1 MMKYEKWLRLVLYI
15 LSYGLLME
23 WTKALIQMTG
33 AETVLPYA
41 LFLGLSLSLAYLRVP
56 THYATILRF
65 ISFAIAF
72 YVIAAEGVSLT
83 TFGTTIGTL
92 FKEVWRTG
100 QVAPIVEEIREPF
113 VLLLLWGLTYF
124 IHYWIDHLHRI
135 FLFVFA
141 TFSFFFALEWI
152 DADYFTFSVGRIGTY
167 SVLLIVCMRL
177 YRWIVERT
185 VRSNDVKRAVV
196 VQLPL
201 LFVLLLGAAILPSW
215 LEEEEVTESLESGYR
230 ENDEQL
236 GGPFRPNDEPVLQY
250 VSTKPRYFK
259 METKDYYTSEGW
271 KETIR
276 KPSSIEWQEGEG
288 ERVFVDLQMELPFLP
303 VTYGMTQV
311 ELPADETLRGN
322 GDEQFTVGEGAVQPP
337 FSYRLIVEDERIRA
351 DRLRRAP
358 KADVTSDSLQPY
370 VQLPDNL
377 PNRVKELAQSITEQ
391 TTSDYDAAKAIE
403 RYFHEASFTYDHTNV
418 QSPKE
423 GEDYVDYF
431 LFETKRGY
439 CDNFSTAMVVLLRA
453 NDIPARWVKGY
464 APGKVIKEEGLK
476 KTYHVTENEAHSWV
490 EMYIEGFGW
499 LPFEP
504 TLGFDQS
511 STYESSDEVGET
523 NDPNDSSIEE
533 IPPPSASDGWEEER
547 GQRTS
552 PVWIGV
558 LSFAV
563 FIGLLML
570 YVVWRRRASAA
581 PDERARNRFAQLLVK
596 VHETYRVQRA
606 PHETL
611 RQFARTV
618 DEKRG
623 DQKMSELIATYEQLL
638 YDDRD
643 TNDWESFERQVNE
656 LLEDVSG

>member
-33 AETVLPYA
+33 AETVFPYA
-41 LFLGLSLSLAYLRVP
+41 LFLGFSLSLAYLRVP

-65 ISFAIAF
+65 ISFAVAF

-92 FKEVWRTG
+92 FKEVWSTG

-113 VLLLLWGLTYF
+113 VLVLLWGLTYF
-124 IHYWIDHLHRI
+124 IQYWIDHLHRI

-152 DADYFTFSVGRIGTY
+152 DADYFTFSVGRIGAY

-177 YRWIVERT
+177 YRWILERT

-196 VQLPL
+196 VQLPIL
-201 LFVLLLGAAILPSW
+201 LVLLLGAAILPSW

-259 METKDYYTSEGW
+259 METKDFYTSEGW
-271 KETIR
+271 KETVR
-276 KPSSIEWQEGEG
+276 KPSTIDWREGEG
-288 ERVFVDLQMELPFLP
+288 EWIVVDLQMDLPFLP

-311 ELPADETLRGN
+311 ELPADETLQGN
-322 GDEQFTVGEGAVQPP
+322 GDEQFTIGGGAVQSPL
-337 FSYRLIVEDERIRA
+337 SYHLIVEDERIRA

-358 KADVTSDSLQPY
+358 RADVTSNTLQPY
-370 VQLPDNL
+370 IQLPDNL
-377 PNRVKELAQSITEQ
+377 PDRVKELAQSITEQ
-391 TTSDYDAAKAIE
+391 TTNDYDAAKAIE
-403 RYFHEASFTYDHTNV
+403 HYFHEASFTYDHTNV

-423 GEDYVDYF
+423 GEDYVDHF
-431 LFETKRGY
+431 LFETKSGY

-511 STYESSDEVGET
+511 STYESSDEG
-523 NDPNDSSIEE
+523 NDMNGSNSSSMEEVPSSITSDRRDELEE
-533 IPPPSASDGWEEER
+533 SES
-547 GQRTS
+547 S
-552 PVWIGV
+552 LFVIG
-558 LSFAV
+558 A
-563 FIGLLML
+563 LLFFSLVSLLAL
-570 YVVWRRRASAA
+570 YAVWRRKKSEA
-581 PDERARNRFAQLLVK
+581 PDERACNRFTRLLTEVY
-596 VHETYRVQRA
+596 ETYHLQRA

-623 DQKMSELIATYEQLL
+623 DQKMSELIFLYEQLL
-638 YDDRD
+638 YDDGD
-643 TNDWESFERQVNE
+643 TNDWESFERRVNE